1 MKRQIAVIAALCLLT
16 AVTHAGRWECYTPT
30 GTFMVNTVQIV
41 SISTHEYVLNAAARV
56 TELTIGTTS
65 AVVARFYYV
74 EPLVST
80 STGPTARI
88 GDLIDRVQEKA
99 GTVADRLGQEQVWK
113 KVVKDYP
120 ATTHAHTVEYRV
132 DTKAHIDLLFNSAVT
147 AWRTGSNS
155 IIRVS
160 LPSDSE

>member
-1 MKRQIAVIAALCLLT
+1 MKRQLAVIAAFCLAT
-16 AVTHAGRWECYTPT
+16 AAARAGRWECYTPS

-41 SISTHEYVLNAAARV
+41 SISTHEYVLNGAARV

-65 AVVARFYYV
+65 AVVARFYYI
-74 EPLVST
+74 EPLVSAG
-80 STGPTARI
+80 SGPTARVA
-88 GDLIDRVQEKA
+88 DLLDRVQEKA
-99 GTVADRLGQEQVWK
+99 GAVADRLGQEQIWK

-132 DTKAHIDLLFNSAVT
+132 DTKEHIDMIFKSAVA

-160 LPSDSE
+160 VPSE